1 VSTAAASNP
10 FLKALG
16 EKAAAAAA
24 LTRLREKAQDEFC
37 LVTFRLRDLER
48 QVETFPLTERG
59 VLFPAGYARRVARA
73 QAQVEHAEAEYHQ
86 ALERERPV
94 IAELHDLQRSAS
106 RWEEQ
111 EAHVARQAVARA
123 AEDAKLTPRQKALR
137 DAREL
142 LDEAAR

>member
-1 VSTAAASNP
+1 VSADGLNP

-59 VLFPAGYARRVARA
+59 VLYPAGYARRVARA
-73 QAQVEHAEAEYHQ
+73 QAQVEHAEAAYHQ

-94 IAELHDLQRSAS
+94 IAELHNLQRSAS
-106 RWEEQ
+106 LWEQ
-111 EAHVARQAVARA
+111 QQQHLARQGAARA
-123 AEDAKLTPRQKALR
+123 AEDAKLTPHQKALR
-137 DAREL
+137 DARQL